1 MTKFIELTYD
11 KEKHIVNVDY
21 IKEIND
27 SIRRYQD
34 PDYIWPHEKE
44 MHFTHVYFSD
54 KTSVIVQ
61 ERYEDLKKMLM
72 DATAEPSEETK
83 KEKNND

>member
-1 MTKFIELTYD
+1 MNKFIELTYD

-27 SIRRYQD
+27 STKTYYNPRT
-34 PDYIWPHEKE
+34 PCMKWKE
-44 MHFTHVYFSD
+44 IHFTFVIFSND
-54 KTSVIVQ
+54 KSVIV
-61 ERYEDLKKMLM
+61 EEKYEDLKKKLM

-83 KEKNND
+83 EEKNND

>member
-27 SIRRYQD
+27 TIRRYQD

-44 MHFTHVYFSD
+44 VHFTFVYFSND
-54 KTSVIVQ
+54 KHVIV
-61 ERYEDLKKMLM
+61 EEKYEDLKKKLM

-83 KEKNND
+83 EEKNND

>member
-27 SIRRYQD
+27 TTKTIYNPRT
-34 PDYIWPHEKE
+34 PCMKGKE
-44 MHFTHVYFSD
+44 MHFTFVYFSND
-54 KTSVIVQ
+54 KSVLVK
-61 ERYEDLKKMLM
+61 EKYEDLKKMLM
-72 DATAEPSEETK
+72 DATTEPSKESKEEK
-83 KEKNND
+83 SND